1 MRSWQKI
8 SSSEIR
14 SIRLGD
20 RATGSRAWTRRKIW
34 LSYLCLLLLAFCVSS
49 GFFALTSEAAY
60 SNVTATTTAEVVE
73 ISKFFAESSSIWETK
88 YSEGSSVAGLV
99 TVYCDVVLKYS
110 MSFTGTYFYNTPYE
124 LRGRVSSRL
133 KCVWN
138 NGTSFTDSDGR
149 TIQAPFPSDMIAE
162 IIDIW
167 SLDYLGGDFDTMVGE
182 TEYSQTNPSNQTF
195 TLYTSFRKELGA
207 GTGNAAPIY
216 YQKVRLH
223 FAIDA
228 SSTYLN
234 SRWFTQP
241 KPTVTITMSTPTS
254 FRIQESAD
262 SIPFAKQNADNLQSL
277 VNGIINDPAAGSVMD
292 AANDNFVQEAGALQS
307 GQAVLEGAADN
318 SMAAVDFGQV
328 DLIDT
333 YSGSVNF
340 WMSLINQ
347 LPTILGAF
355 WSVLI
360 FALIIAFVLFIV
372 RIRR

>member
-1 MRSWQKI
+1 M
-8 SSSEIR
+8 
-14 SIRLGD
+14 
-20 RATGSRAWTRRKIW
+20 
-34 LSYLCLLLLAFCVSS
+34 LLLAFSVSS
-49 GFFALTSEAAY
+49 GFFALESEAAY
-60 SNVTATTTAEVVE
+60 TNLTATTTPEVVE
-73 ISKFFAESSSIWETK
+73 VSKFFAESSSIWQTQF
-88 YSEGSSVAGLV
+88 SDGSSSLAGLV
-99 TVYCDVVLKYS
+99 TVYCDVVLKYT
-110 MSFTGTYFYNTPYE
+110 MSFSGTYYYNTPYE
-124 LRGRVSSRL
+124 LRGRVTSRL

-138 NGTSFTDSDGR
+138 IGSSSTDSGGTVHR
-149 TIQAPFPSDMIAE
+149 SPTPSDMLAE
-162 IIDIW
+162 IIDVW

-182 TEYSQTNPSNQTF
+182 TEYSQTGAQNQTF

-207 GTGNAAPIY
+207 GTGNAAPVY

-228 SSTYLN
+228 AASDLN
-234 SRWFTQP
+234 SNWYSMP
-241 KPTVTITMSTPTS
+241 KPTVTVTMSTPTS
-254 FRIQESAD
+254 YRIRETVD
-262 SIPFAKQNADNLQSL
+262 SIPFGRQNAENLQAIRD
-277 VNGIINDPAAGSVMD
+277 GIVSNTVAAD
-292 AANDNFVQEAGALQS
+292 ILDEANDNFVQEAGALQS

-328 DLIDT
+328 NLIDT